1 MLGLLATVAFAMFA
15 HDNAEFINDM
25 NEKLEQDCSF
35 TYVGKQEVRPD
46 VPHIAVDNKYVYFS
60 MEPCSKG
67 E

>member
-35 TYVGKQEVRPD
+35 PYVGKQEVRPD

-60 MEPCSKG
+60 MEPCPKG

>member
-60 MEPCSKG
+60 MEPCPKG

>member
-1 MLGLLATVAFAMFA
+1 MLGLLATFAFAVFA
-15 HDNAEFINDM
+15 HDNAEFINYM
-25 NEKLEQDCSF
+25 NDKLEQDCTF

-60 MEPCSKG
+60 MEPCPKG

>member
-1 MLGLLATVAFAMFA
+1 MFGLLATFAFAMFA
-15 HDNAEFINDM
+15 HDNAEFITDM
-25 NEKLEQDCSF
+25 NDKLEQDCTF

-60 MEPCSKG
+60 MEPCPKG